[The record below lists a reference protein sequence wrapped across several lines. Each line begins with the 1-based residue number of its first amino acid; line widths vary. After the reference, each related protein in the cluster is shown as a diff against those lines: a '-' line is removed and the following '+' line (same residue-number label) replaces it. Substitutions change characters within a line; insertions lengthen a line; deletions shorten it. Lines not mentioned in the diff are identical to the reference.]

1 MNELVKRCS
10 KFMKIQLDGFF
21 QKWSKAVN
29 TSVNMRGKADWLG
42 ALCWGISLLMRHPRL
57 SS

>member
-21 QKWSKAVN
+21 QKWSKAVD
-29 TSVNMRGKADWLG
+29 TRANMGGKADWLG

-57 SS
+57 TS